1 MTEQCVLTIGSND
14 YHPHPRKKRPIS
26 KIGAAVENLIA
37 LVLKLKFGM
46 GATNVDVFVVSHMTR
61 QLNTP
66 NAAEYATKVHI
77 LNDIFQKLGQQHPH
91 LLTFVNVTQP
101 VANNPT
107 NLISEDGVH
116 PTHHGYAF
124 IASLVHSAVRNH
136 YLAHK
141 FYPPAA
147 ATSFAF
153 TQRSIRPS
161 AANAHSQ
168 PKNGPVTTTRPMVVA
183 AAAGT
188 EQNHPLAAPK
198 YGGTAAVMAG
208 GQPKRR
214 RRLIAA
220 ACRAAWQRTTV
231 AQLAGG
237 SSSWVRQPSF
247 CLVTDSQRARPS
259 SSPFTTNTKTGLSWV
274 QSHFK
279 PSPQQHEN
287 AGGGLSWVQQHAQL

>member
-14 YHPHPRKKRPIS
+14 YHPHPRKNRPMA
-26 KIGAAVENLIA
+26 KIGA
-37 LVLKLKFGM
+37 
-46 GATNVDVFVVSHMTR
+46 
-61 QLNTP
+61 
-66 NAAEYATKVHI
+66 VHI
-77 LNDIFQKLGQQHPH
+77 LNDIFQKLGQQQPH
-91 LLTFVNVTQP
+91 LLTFINVTQP
-101 VANNPT
+101 VANNAT
-107 NLISEDGVH
+107 NLISKDGVH

-136 YLAHK
+136 LAHI
-141 FYPPAA
+141 FYPAA

-153 TQRSIRPS
+153 TQHSIRPS

-168 PKNGPVTTTRPMVVA
+168 PKNGPVTTTRPMVA

-188 EQNHPLAAPK
+188 EQNHPLAALR
-198 YGGTAAVMAG
+198 YDGTAAVMAG

-220 ACRAAWQRTTV
+220 ECKAARQRTTV
-231 AQLAGG
+231 SQLAGG
-237 SSSWVRQPSF
+237 SSSWVRQPSC

-279 PSPQQHEN
+279 PRPQQHEN
-287 AGGGLSWVQQHAQL
+287 DVTGGGLSWVQQHNQL